1 VYIGGAGDPLTVAGR
16 VAMLDAREL
25 LRAGPRAANDKI
37 HPHHYWHTTD
47 CPGGQIDDW
56 VASGAGRPTL
66 TWAPPPPPKMTG
78 PSAAVATTPT
88 GRGYILVGADGGV
101 FTFGDAMFFGSLP
114 GLGVT
119 PNQSIV
125 AAAITPSGGGYWL
138 VAADGGVFAFGDAP
152 SLGGLGGTHLNAP
165 VTDFDST
172 PDGAGY
178 WMAAADGGV
187 FTFGTAA
194 FLGAA
199 A

>member
-25 LRAGPRAANDKI
+25 HRAGPRAANDKI